1 MNTRKLLVMPLVLTC
16 FVCQSELFS
25 QTQTSQVEWS
35 SFNQGFG
42 AASSAGTQVC
52 SALGQSFVGSA
63 QNSNSQIASGFLV
76 HPLIRDTKTA
86 VEEKAQ
92 KESQLPT
99 AYKLEQ
105 NYPNPFNPSTTIAF
119 ALPKPS
125 QVTLKMFDVFGREVT
140 TLAEGGFPAGWHQ
153 VIVEAGKFSSGVFL
167 SFARR

>member
-1 MNTRKLLVMPLVLTC
+1 MKVTKILTLAFVLA
-16 FVCQSELFS
+16 SMLFQLEALAQAS
-25 QTQTSQVEWS
+25 ANKVDWS
-35 SFNQGFG
+35 SFNMGFASPASASTVAKSAAGQTFIGAMQQGN
-42 AASSAGTQVC
+42 TR
-52 SALGQSFVGSA
+52 
-63 QNSNSQIASGFLV
+63 IESGFLENF
-76 HPLIRDTKTA
+76 LFRDPIVGVSERRDDQGIPATY
-86 VEEKAQ
+86 E
-92 KESQLPT
+92 LR
-99 AYKLEQ
+99 Q